1 MKITR
6 RQLRKLITEAVISEM
21 PMIKPGGNIPPD
33 RYEKILQLYGEDE
46 DGDEYADYLAH
57 QHGHDTEHLSKDL
70 EKYDQVSI
78 MGTTGEFMDKLEPEQ
93 KNLLMSARNQ
103 NLVLVYTMAGF
114 GFQDENDNDVITE
127 GQLYSMAKEI
137 SDPEKQQIAGYEYN
151 DDIDYEYN
159 DDIDDVTLASMFKLI
174 KSIITHSKRTS
185 MSRIDF
191 EDIRPPVAVV
201 VGNRNRG
208 RYKFLDPDFQ
218 QLYLNKKLVI
228 GSGYVAPSTLDLD

>member
-1 MKITR
+1 MKLTR
-6 RQLRKLITEAVISEM
+6 QQLRRLITEAIINEM

-33 RYEKILQLYGEDE
+33 RYDNILQMYGEDD

-57 QHGHDTEHLSKDL
+57 QLGHDTEHLSKDL

-78 MGTTGEFMDKLEPEQ
+78 MGSAGEFMHKLEAEQ

-103 NLVLVYTMAGF
+103 NLVLVMDSFAGF
-114 GFQDENDNDVITE
+114 GFQDENENYVITE
-127 GQLYSMAKEI
+127 GQLYSMAKKI
-137 SDPEKQQIAGYEYN
+137 SDPKALLNAEYEY
-151 DDIDYEYN
+151 Y

-174 KSIITHSKRTS
+174 KSIITHSKRTRIS
-185 MSRIDF
+185 SIDF

-201 VGNRNRG
+201 IGNRNRG

>member
-1 MKITR
+1 MKLTR
-6 RQLRKLITEAVISEM
+6 KQLRTLIQESIINEM
-21 PMIKPGGNIPPD
+21 PMIKPGGDIPPD

-78 MGTTGEFMDKLEPEQ
+78 MGTAGEFMAKLEPEQ
-93 KNLLMSARNQ
+93 LKLLMSARNQ
-103 NLVLVYTMAGF
+103 NLVLVYTLAGF
-114 GFQDENDNDVITE
+114 GFEDENGNYVITE

-137 SDPEKQQIAGYEYN
+137 SDPEERREAGYEF
-151 DDIDYEYN
+151 N

-174 KSIITHSKRTS
+174 KSIIAHSKRTRIS
-185 MSRIDF
+185 SIDF

-201 VGNRNRG
+201 VGNRDYG

-228 GSGYVAPSTLDLD
+228 GGGYVEPSTLDLD